1 MPEFCE
7 NGTTFFRWTTD
18 KRKHETSLRNQFAGP
33 GGSSCWL
40 VGGGP
45 SLKQADIELLNAS
58 PAPKMCINLAG
69 AGLIR
74 PTFWTSYDP
83 TSRFLRSVY
92 LDAGVMKFVHRRRA
106 MDIVPETTF
115 KVCECP
121 NLYFFEG
128 DSQRGFNDF
137 LSQSHRTIVDWND
150 SMVQAI
156 DILYQLGFR
165 TVYLLGCEMRI
176 SASEEMIEFARQRNV
191 EYRPEKLLG
200 DFVKECEAKGI
211 SKAELASLQS
221 PEQYHFEQQKSF
233 EATISTDFHYF
244 RVAQFMRLSREA
256 ISLAGMKLI
265 SVTPGSL
272 LNDYFE
278 TINQAEASQRILE
291 SVGDPGKEQTA
302 GRYTDDRVRLPKLG
316 GMMRDFQPLHWSQKT
331 VEQKVEP
338 PGKKR
343 QVINTK
349 PQPMVDEADIQVER
363 GVAPELLKEELERM
377 KKYPVQIENEG

>member
-1 MPEFCE
+1 MLESIE

-18 KRKHETSLRNQFAGP
+18 KQKREVLLRNQFAGP

-40 VGGGP
+40 IGGGT
-45 SLKQADIELLNAS
+45 SLKNADIELLNAS

-121 NLYFFEG
+121 NLHFFEG

-176 SASEEMIEFARQRNV
+176 SASEEMIQFARQRHV
-191 EYRPEKLLG
+191 EYRPERLLG
-200 DFVKECEAKGI
+200 DFVKECEAKGM
-211 SKAELASLQS
+211 SKAELAELRS

-233 EATISTDFHYF
+233 EAAISTDFHYF
-244 RVAQFMRLSREA
+244 RVAQFLRLSREA
-256 ISLAGMKLI
+256 MSLAGMKLV

-278 TINQAEASQRILE
+278 EVNQAEASRRILA
-291 SVGDPGKEQTA
+291 SVGDPAKEQTA
-302 GRYTDDRVRLPKLG
+302 GRYTDDRVRLPGLG
-316 GMMRDFQPLHWSQKT
+316 GTMRDFQPLHWSQKT
-331 VEQKVEP
+331 VEPKVEP
-338 PGKKR
+338 LKMNRQKIDKKPEMM
-343 QVINTK
+343 I
-349 PQPMVDEADIQVER
+349 DEADIPAGRGIEPER
-363 GVAPELLKEELERM
+363 LKEELEQM
-377 KKYPVQIENEG
+377 QNEAVLIGDDE